1 MEAPLWILFL
11 WGSIGSLD
19 SLYNHLYRYRL
30 YAHASS
36 FTEHISHTVLTL
48 GMVLTVTMLVL
59 VEMGSVGFAFFLG
72 VQAFLLIGTFWDVSI
87 EFRSRASLG
96 GFPRHEYFLHTAIFL
111 LHGAFVWAVVANMDQ
126 LVHGPGLGTFRWP
139 PLPAFLRFQ
148 ALAFLIISLG
158 VLFLHVY
165 LMGVGYRALNKIS
178 STSLA
183 TELSRP

>member
-1 MEAPLWILFL
+1 MEAPLWLLLL
-11 WGSIGSLD
+11 WGGIGSID

-36 FTEHISHTVLTL
+36 FTEHLSHTLLTL

-59 VEMGSVGFAFFLG
+59 VEMGSMGFALFLG

-87 EFRSRASLG
+87 EFGSRAPLG

-126 LVHGPGLGTFRWP
+126 LVHGSGLGTFRWP
-139 PLPAFLRFQ
+139 PLPASLRFQ
-148 ALAFLIISLG
+148 AIAFLVIGWG
-158 VLFLHVY
+158 VLVLHVY
-165 LMGVGYRALNKIS
+165 LMGVGYRALNKIPSAS
-178 STSLA
+178 SA
-183 TELSRP
+183 AGLSPL

>member
-11 WGSIGSLD
+11 WAGIGSLD

-36 FTEHISHTVLTL
+36 FTEHVSHTVLTL

-59 VEMGSVGFAFFLG
+59 VEMGSMGFALFLG

-87 EFRSRASLG
+87 EFGSRAPLG
-96 GFPRHEYFLHTAIFL
+96 GFPRHEYLLHTAIFL

-126 LVHGPGLGTFRWP
+126 LVRGSGLGAFRWP
-139 PLPAFLRFQ
+139 PLPPFLRFQ
-148 ALAFLIISLG
+148 AIAFLIISLG

-165 LMGVGYRALNKIS
+165 LIGLGYRTIKKIPG
-178 STSLA
+178 A
-183 TELSRP
+183 PVAEPSRL